1 MQGIQTK
8 IPGIPEGKSNGT
20 EIEISNI
27 FLKIIHEISPLSS
40 RNVDYAIPFVTG
52 N

>member
-8 IPGIPEGKSNGT
+8 IPEIPEGKSNGM

-27 FLKIIHEISPLSS
+27 SPRSS
-40 RNVDYAIPFVTG
+40 RNVDYAMPFVTG